1 MRPVLALAL
10 LLIAALPALATPI
23 AYEFRI
29 DGFPNDAYLAGSF
42 SGEDVNGDGWLTSI
56 PYGQDF
62 GIPATVELT
71 GFRAEYHGGAPAA
84 AGGRATGILQ
94 SHHFWSFALLD
105 LSSLALT
112 FAVTG
117 FPDAWF
123 SHDRVM
129 YTLPDTD
136 FDDNTVSPRADDRT
150 NQSPQVWLTHDASP
164 QLLRSATLQTAT
176 VETVHESANTLLLLA
191 LGLAVLTATRRL
203 A

>member
-1 MRPVLALAL
+1 MRSVLALAL
-10 LLIAALPALATPI
+10 VLIAALPALATPI
-23 AYEFRI
+23 AYEFRV

-42 SGEDVNGDGWLTSI
+42 RGEDVNGDGWLTSI

-71 GFRAEYHGGAPAA
+71 GCRATYHGGAPAVV
-84 AGGRATGILQ
+84 GTPHVILQ

-105 LSSLALT
+105 LTSMALT

-123 SHDRVM
+123 SHERVM

-150 NQSPQVWLTHDASP
+150 TQAPQVWSLNDASP
-164 QLLRSATLQTAT
+164 QLMLRSASVQT
-176 VETVHESANTLLLLA
+176 VPDSASTLLLLA

-203 A
+203 AA